1 MKNTILNYFRNLTFR
16 EKKLLSFMLSFLF
29 IVFFGV
35 FFLFPQVQ
43 QFLAQKTTLD
53 AKQLQLNEYKNKSLA
68 LAALR
73 EDFNQA
79 NNEVEKIRSRFI
91 VQNDMAK
98 MFVDLSNLIEA
109 SGGTLVEFKP
119 EGISQTPNVQ
129 QNPQQQ
135 PNNGANFSKTVMQP
149 ANQPNQSNNKGVQSS
164 SGNPYADAER
174 ILNIRTIK
182 FALKVD
188 FHGYEA
194 MKKFME
200 SLSTF
205 PKILTLGGF
214 QIVGYSEKEKTLRLD
229 MTLDGF
235 YDLSKSK

>member
-16 EKKLLSFMLSFLF
+16 EKKLLSVMFSFLLV
-29 IVFFGV
+29 IFFGV
-35 FFLFPQVQ
+35 FFLFPQFQ
-43 QFLAQKTTLD
+43 QLLAQKTTLD

-73 EDFNQA
+73 QDFNQA
-79 NNEVEKIRSRFI
+79 NTEIEKIRSRFI
-91 VQNDMAK
+91 VQSDMAK
-98 MFVDLSNLIEA
+98 VFVDLSNLIET

-119 EGISQTPNVQ
+119 EGISQAPSTQ
-129 QNPQQQ
+129 QKPQQQ
-135 PNNGANFSKTVMQP
+135 ANSGATFSKTVMQP
-149 ANQPNQSNNKGVQSS
+149 SNQQNKVVQTSP
-164 SGNPYADAER
+164 GNPYADAER

-188 FHGYEA
+188 FHGYDA

-205 PKILTLGGF
+205 PKIITLGGF
-214 QIVGYSEKEKTLRLD
+214 QIVGYSEKEKTLRLE

-235 YDLSKSK
+235 YDLSRSK